1 MPPTVSS
8 VICSTYDE
16 AEEAVSR
23 AVDLLG
29 GISSFVQPTMTVLI
43 KPNLLAGAAPE
54 RAVTTHPA
62 VISAVAKLLTEYGCS
77 VVIGDSPGAGTRYTV
92 SSLRK
97 AYERSGFA
105 PLCAIPAVTL
115 NEDISHT
122 TVASPNGHLVKR
134 FLIISP
140 AVAADAVISLSKP
153 KTHLL
158 TTYTGAVKNLF
169 GIIPGHEKSLF
180 HSRFPDADDFSEM
193 LLDLHGAVI
202 PVLHLMDAVIGM
214 EGNGPLSGDARQ
226 IGLILASRDPHA
238 LDLVACRTIGIAAE
252 IVPTLM
258 AARSRGYINSDPEIR
273 GDDPLSL
280 KVLPFRLPDTA
291 RPAGLRMKITRKA
304 LARLQRSARF
314 LAPYP
319 EVIESRCIGCGACVR
334 ICPAEAATLRNRRAE
349 IDLGCCIRCYCCHES
364 CEERAIL
371 ITEGLFS
378 RLLFGRRQ

>member
-226 IGLILASRDPHA
+226 IGLILA
-238 LDLVACRTIGIAAE
+238 
-252 IVPTLM
+252 
-258 AARSRGYINSDPEIR
+258 
-273 GDDPLSL
+273 
-280 KVLPFRLPDTA
+280 
-291 RPAGLRMKITRKA
+291 
-304 LARLQRSARF
+304 
-314 LAPYP
+314 
-319 EVIESRCIGCGACVR
+319 
-334 ICPAEAATLRNRRAE
+334 
-349 IDLGCCIRCYCCHES
+349 
-364 CEERAIL
+364 
-371 ITEGLFS
+371 
-378 RLLFGRRQ
+378 